1 VQSITF
7 ELTPPTHETGGATMK
22 LIFICEMIQNNE
34 EAFAAGKKAAEMHH
48 HFLNGYQEADLSE

>member
-1 VQSITF
+1 
-7 ELTPPTHETGGATMK
+7 MK